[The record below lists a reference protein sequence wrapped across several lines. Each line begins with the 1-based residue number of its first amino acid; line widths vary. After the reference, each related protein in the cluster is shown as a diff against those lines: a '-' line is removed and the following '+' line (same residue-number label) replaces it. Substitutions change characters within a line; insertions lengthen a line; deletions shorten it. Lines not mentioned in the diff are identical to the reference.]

1 MIPLTT
7 KVAHP
12 AISMLFAR
20 VIYTSDQVDV
30 DIEGRFT
37 VYGPKYLRIDKLDPG
52 VWVNDLTTIYWSLK

>member
-1 MIPLTT
+1 
-7 KVAHP
+7 
-12 AISMLFAR
+12 MLFAR